1 MAMVEMLLRL
11 LRDLPDWQVYREV
24 AAELEG
30 DELLA
35 WRRHYESHPERDAL
49 LLEAARALASE
60 ARKRFPALAD
70 VLAAK

>member
-1 MAMVEMLLRL
+1 MVETLLRL

-35 WRRHYESHPERDAL
+35 WRRRCESHPERDVL
-49 LLEAARALASE
+49 LREAARALASG
-60 ARKRFPALAD
+60 ARKRFPGAAD
-70 VLAAK
+70 DPAAR